1 MLCKND
7 HLASLQS
14 LRLSHAASLSVAS
27 ALEKKG
33 FDRFITK
40 LDTWGILGKFQV
52 LDYGTYVQ
60 VMVTHYH

>member
-52 LDYGTYVQ
+52 LDYGTVQ